1 MPPHGRHERLA
12 EVYRRLDAFPAAASA
27 EEALGQLRECLN
39 AVEDELS
46 GIPSV
51 DPPPAD
57 GGGRMYF
64 PLPDRTVIHAD
75 GGITARTIGH
85 TIWTNAVEVEYATAE
100 WVAWYNHQRLHGA
113 LGHIPPAEYEA
124 AYWARETSSEPAP
137 ATVLQNN

>member
-1 MPPHGRHERLA
+1 MPPLGRRERLA
-12 EVYRRLDAFPAAASA
+12 EVYRRLDTLPAPASA
-27 EEALGQLRECLN
+27 EEALSQLRECLN

-46 GIPSV
+46 GIPAV

-85 TIWTNAVEVEYATAE
+85 TITVTPDGHLTIRRTGTGEVEY
-100 WVAWYNHQRLHGA
+100 QK
-113 LGHIPPAEYEA
+113 
-124 AYWARETSSEPAP
+124 
-137 ATVLQNN
+137 